1 MKSEVLT
8 HGAVDV
14 HLHLIICLF
23 LGVLSVNENEDNIE
37 NNEASDDED
46 QLEC

>member
-14 HLHLIICLF
+14 HLHLIISLF
-23 LGVLSVNENEDNIE
+23 LGVLSVNENEHNVE

-46 QLEC
+46 QVES